1 MSIFNIEIDFVK
13 ETERIIRISRIS
25 FWIQLL
31 TILTGALIIAYF
43 TIIYWNSLL
52 EMPLYIIFYTIAI
65 IFLVVSST
73 KIYIYSLKLGEINTD
88 TVKNEM
94 KGVLRKFGIRLL
106 ISGVLIMAVLA
117 SISIML
123 PHNLNLNY
131 HLIQGESIILKPQLN
146 FQSANINGIWIS
158 GNGINIISSQGGTK
172 IVLND
177 QSINPS
183 NEIYLAPGES
193 YIISQTQGNSNLVIQ
208 YTGNYVPY
216 YLSLLLS
223 ILSIIPTLYWVIR
236 LRR

>member
-13 ETERIIRISRIS
+13 ESERIIRISRIS

-31 TILTGALIIAYF
+31 TILTGVLIIAYF

-65 IFLVVSST
+65 IFLVVSSA
-73 KIYIYSLKLGEINTD
+73 KIYIYSLKLSEINTD

-117 SISIML
+117 SISVML

-146 FQSANINGIWIS
+146 FQSVNINGIWIS
-158 GNGINIISSQGGTK
+158 GNGTNIISSQGGTK
-172 IVLND
+172 IILND

>member
-1 MSIFNIEIDFVK
+1 
-13 ETERIIRISRIS
+13 
-25 FWIQLL
+25 
-31 TILTGALIIAYF
+31 
-43 TIIYWNSLL
+43 
-52 EMPLYIIFYTIAI
+52 MPLYIIFYTIAI

-94 KGVLRKFGIRLL
+94 KWVLRKFGIRLL

>member
-13 ETERIIRISRIS
+13 ESERIIRISRIS

-52 EMPLYIIFYTIAI
+52 EIPLYIIFYTIAI

-131 HLIQGESIILKPQLN
+131 HLIKGESIILKPQLN

-158 GNGINIISSQGGTK
+158 GNGTNIISSQGGTK

>member
-13 ETERIIRISRIS
+13 ESERIIRISRIS

-31 TILTGALIIAYF
+31 TILTGVLIIAYF

-65 IFLVVSST
+65 IFLVVSSA
-73 KIYIYSLKLGEINTD
+73 KIYIYSLKLSEINTD

-106 ISGVLIMAVLA
+106 ISGVLIIAVLA

-146 FQSANINGIWIS
+146 FQSVNINGIWIS
-158 GNGINIISSQGGTK
+158 GNGTNIISSQGGTK
-172 IVLND
+172 IILND